1 MLHQLSLTIV
11 HNIYYLH
18 SSSSV
23 FTPAPLAKEDF
34 NSFALSLPPLSS
46 C

>member
-1 MLHQLSLTIV
+1 MLHQLSFTYV

-18 SSSSV
+18 SSSGV

-34 NSFALSLPPLSS
+34 
-46 C
+46 